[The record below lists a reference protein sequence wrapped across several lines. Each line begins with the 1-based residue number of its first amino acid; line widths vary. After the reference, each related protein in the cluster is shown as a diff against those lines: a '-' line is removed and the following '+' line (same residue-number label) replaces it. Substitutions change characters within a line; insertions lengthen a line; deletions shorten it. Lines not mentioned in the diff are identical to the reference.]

1 MIFIVSIVAS
11 YVIGSFPTALLYS
24 RFMHGLDIRKI
35 GDGNMGARNTKRQ
48 FGWRAGILVALADI
62 LKGALAI
69 LLARQFTLPLEWQLT
84 CGAAVIL
91 GHDFPVFAR
100 FKGGQGFATT
110 SGVFLGLFPLI
121 TLISA
126 LIYFVL
132 FFAFRNS
139 DLAASLGM
147 LFVTGANIWIGSP
160 LISIGFIF
168 LALLFIPT
176 KKWLDRSRMTPQ

>member
-1 MIFIVSIVAS
+1 MITIICS
-11 YVIGSFPTALLYS
+11 YIIGSFPSALVYS
-24 RFMHGLDIRKI
+24 RLKYGKDIRTL

-48 FGWRAGILVALADI
+48 FGWHAGILVALTDI

-69 LLARQFTLPLEWQLT
+69 ILAMQLSLSLEWQLASGT
-84 CGAAVIL
+84 AVII
-91 GHDFPVFAR
+91 GHDFPVCAR

-110 SGVFLGLFPLI
+110 SGVFLGLFPLF
-121 TLISA
+121 TLIGA
-126 LIYFVL
+126 FIYFLL
-132 FFAFRNS
+132 FFAFHNS

-147 LFVTGANIWIGSP
+147 LFITGANVWIGSP

-176 KKWLDRSRMTPQ
+176 KKWLDRSRMTTQ